1 MGQASSQVADGGHS
15 AAKPIGMLVA
25 AVGVVYGDI
34 GTSPLYTLKEVF
46 SGAYGVPFNHD
57 GVLGI
62 LALIF
67 WSLIWVVSIKYMM
80 FVLRAD
86 NQGEGGIMALTALA
100 RRAAAGRRRLRTLLV
115 VCGLIGAALFYGD
128 SMITPAISVLSAI
141 EGLGLAF
148 DGIDHWV
155 VPLSLVVLVALFL
168 IQRHGTARIGILF
181 GPIMVTWFVVLG
193 ALGVYGIMQ
202 HPEVL
207 QAMNPMWGV
216 RFFIVHPGMGVAILG
231 AVVLALTGAEAL
243 YADMGHFGRKPIA
256 RAWSSWCCRRW
267 CSTTSARARC
277 CSVTL
282 KRRAT
287 RSTCWRRVGR

>member
-1 MGQASSQVADGGHS
+1 MGQASSQAAGAEHS
-15 AAKPIGMLVA
+15 AVKPIGMLVA

-46 SGAYGVPFNHD
+46 SGGYGVPVNHD

-100 RRAAAGRRRLRTLLV
+100 RRAAAGHAKLRTLLV

-148 DGIDHWV
+148 EGIDHWV
-155 VPLSLVVLVALFL
+155 VPLLSL
-168 IQRHGTARIGILF
+168 IHI
-181 GPIMVTWFVVLG
+181 
-193 ALGVYGIMQ
+193 
-202 HPEVL
+202 
-207 QAMNPMWGV
+207 
-216 RFFIVHPGMGVAILG
+216 
-231 AVVLALTGAEAL
+231 
-243 YADMGHFGRKPIA
+243 
-256 RAWSSWCCRRW
+256 
-267 CSTTSARARC
+267 
-277 CSVTL
+277 
-282 KRRAT
+282 
-287 RSTCWRRVGR
+287 